1 MRRPQGHIV
10 AEPETTDGTT
20 ETAGGDFARLALAGA
35 GPAGADTLCR
45 PDTLGSIICPVSP
58 PPPRPI
64 YRRPVQ
70 ALDRVAAEPPA
81 RNPAPA
87 FVPARETERL
97 GGQVIT
103 DQDIRT
109 GVCRADTLGNLH
121 CR

>member
-1 MRRPQGHIV
+1 MRLRNLL
-10 AEPETTDGTT
+10 A
-20 ETAGGDFARLALAGA
+20 AGLAALALGGP
-35 GPAGADTLCR
+35 GPAAADTLCR
-45 PDTLGSIICPVSP
+45 PDTLGSVICPVAP

-87 FVPARETERL
+87 FVPAREVDRL
-97 GGQVIT
+97 GGQTMTGQSV
-103 DQDIRT
+103 RT
-109 GVCRADTLGNLH
+109 GLCRPDTLGNLS

>member
-1 MRRPQGHIV
+1 MRLRRSL
-10 AEPETTDGTT
+10 AAAL
-20 ETAGGDFARLALAGA
+20 AGLALAGP
-35 GPAGADTLCR
+35 GPAAADTLCR
-45 PDTLGSIICPVSP
+45 PDTLGSVLCPVAP

-109 GVCRADTLGNLH
+109 GLCRADTLGNLH